1 MLRDRLFGTAGEL
14 QPDFDGSIRMNS
26 ESPFRISSMVLAVAC
41 VLCGASASPYFLAL
55 SSTHM
60 SADEQLSVAAD
71 MLRVSLSE
79 FQTSGQK
86 AVAQSHQPTVA
97 SRSAL
102 FPAISLVPFAPVSH
116 STTASAVG
124 FVTQQ
129 PISDRSEMT
138 TRRDDIHST
147 SFGRSASQR
156 ALQAGSVPQFYA
168 PVTVYPVTVNV
179 DNSDII
185 REISRVHERLN
196 SLSNAAGSAAHP
208 EAPTPDA
215 SAAAP
220 VEHTDVPQMGR
231 KFEYKVHNEPTNEE
245 PASLP
250 VIEF

>member
-1 MLRDRLFGTAGEL
+1 
-14 QPDFDGSIRMNS
+14 
-26 ESPFRISSMVLAVAC
+26 
-41 VLCGASASPYFLAL
+41 
-55 SSTHM
+55 
-60 SADEQLSVAAD
+60 
-71 MLRVSLSE
+71 
-79 FQTSGQK
+79 
-86 AVAQSHQPTVA
+86 
-97 SRSAL
+97 
-102 FPAISLVPFAPVSH
+102 
-116 STTASAVG
+116 
-124 FVTQQ
+124 
-129 PISDRSEMT
+129 MT

-196 SLSNAAGSAAHP
+196 SLSNEAGSAAHP

-250 VIEF
+250 VIEFEVFDSIFLANFTCRLTLFRFNNIAKDPRVVSELASAEFRPSFGTVEAFTLDRFLGSTTPGANFAIGNGLGVRIMIEKKTPGQLVLPQQNCPYAGLRIESVALSFNPRIRDDSVTA